1 MDNDDA
7 LKLMINISNAT
18 ETIKTRRQRPDEKS
32 ISYFISSKH
41 GLDKGMVLAVLEQL
55 LDWGVLFTE
64 FVKGS
69 ESYRINKAAE
79 TKVRAAGL

>member
-1 MDNDDA
+1 
-7 LKLMINISNAT
+7 
-18 ETIKTRRQRPDEKS
+18 
-32 ISYFISSKH
+32 
-41 GLDKGMVLAVLEQL
+41 MVLAVLEQL